1 MNNASILI
9 TGGTGSFGKALVE
22 YLLAH
27 YTPKKIIIFSRDEQ
41 KQWAMAN
48 NLREHSEVLRFFLGD
63 VRDAERLVTAFQGV
77 DYVVHAAANKIMPL
91 AEYNPL
97 ECVKTNVDGAKNVLN
112 AALQAGVKKV
122 VALST
127 DKASSPSSLYG
138 ATKLVSD
145 KLFIAANVYSGEQG
159 TLFSVVRYG
168 NVMGSRGSI
177 LPYFFSIKDEGMFP
191 ITHMEMTRFFV
202 TLRQGVESVLTAFEE
217 MRGGEIFVKKIP
229 SFRIA
234 DLPKVFSAAPKI
246 EIVGVRKAEKLHEQ
260 MIGLEDSSVT
270 FDFGNHYRLI
280 PFFTE
285 TNVYSE
291 EELNGRKVDENFT
304 YSSDQNEDWM
314 DVNDVKDWVKKN
326 KTILERLI

>member
-9 TGGTGSFGKALVE
+9 TGGTGSFGKAFVE
-22 YLLAH
+22 YLLVH

-48 NLREHSEVLRFFLGD
+48 NLRKHNEVLRFFLGD
-63 VRDAERLVTAFQGV
+63 VRDEERLVRAFQGV

-97 ECVKTNVDGAKNVLN
+97 ECVKTNIDGAKNVLN
-112 AALQAGVKKV
+112 AALKAGVKKV

-145 KLFIAANVYSGEQG
+145 KLFIASNVYSGDQN

-177 LPYFFSIKDEGMFP
+177 LPYFYSIKDEGMFP
-191 ITHMEMTRFFV
+191 ITHTEMTRFFV
-202 TLRQGVESVLTAFEE
+202 TLRQGVVSVLTAFEE
-217 MRGGEIFVKKIP
+217 MRGGEVFVKKIP

-234 DLPKVFSAAPKI
+234 DLPKVFSDAPKI

-270 FDFGNHYRLI
+270 FDFGDHYRLI
-280 PFFTE
+280 PFFAE
-285 TNVYSE
+285 TNAYSD
-291 EELNGRKVDENFT
+291 EELNGRRVDERFI
-304 YSSDQNEDWM
+304 YSSDQNENWM
-314 DVNDVKDWVKKN
+314 DVNEVKDWVEEN
-326 KTILERLI
+326 KTMLEQSI